1 LTQQNLIRLKNKILT
16 KIKKANDGYCSVNTK
31 EIGEIIHQ
39 EIGKL
44 YSLRHVERI
53 MHKIGFSLIMPRPQ
67 HLKHDQEKVDKF
79 RDEFKKNSNRNMWVM
94 K

>member
-1 LTQQNLIRLKNKILT
+1 
-16 KIKKANDGYCSVNTK
+16 
-31 EIGEIIHQ
+31 
-39 EIGKL
+39 
-44 YSLRHVERI
+44 
-53 MHKIGFSLIMPRPQ
+53 MPRPQ